1 MVYGA
6 VVTSAP
12 RLAPSSLNCT
22 PTTPTLSVALA
33 ETVTVPET
41 EAPAT
46 GAVMETAGGVAS
58 FTTVKALVLVAA
70 PPGVVTLSGPVV
82 APVGTISRIVVA
94 EATVKGAAPVPLNV
108 TAVAP
113 VKFVPLIVTMV
124 PTGPLVGVKL
134 VIVGAFIT
142 VTLTAAEVAV
152 LPAASRATAVT
163 LWLPFAL
170 KVVFQEIEYGAV
182 VTSAPRFT
190 PSSLNC
196 TPTTPTL
203 SVASADT
210 VTVPTTEAPGV
221 GEEMETVGGLLSTVT
236 LIAAAVAVF
245 PAASRAT
252 AVKLCEPLLAVVVF
266 QE

>member
-1 MVYGA
+1 MA
-6 VVTSAP
+6 V
-12 RLAPSSLNCT
+12 
-22 PTTPTLSVALA
+22 A
-33 ETVTVPET
+33 ED
-41 EAPAT
+41 
-46 GAVMETAGGVAS
+46 
-58 FTTVKALVLVAA
+58 TVKLAL
-70 PPGVVTLSGPVV
+70 T
-82 APVGTISRIVVA
+82 
-94 EATVKGAAPVPLNV
+94 PLNV
-108 TAVAP
+108 TTVAP

-210 VTVPTTEAPGV
+210 VIVPDTVAPVDGAV
-221 GEEMETVGGLLSTVT
+221 METVGGVVSLKTVT
-236 LIAAAVAVF
+236 LTATAVAVF

-252 AVKLCEPLLAVVVF
+252 AVKVWAPLVAAVVA
-266 QE
+266 QEIA